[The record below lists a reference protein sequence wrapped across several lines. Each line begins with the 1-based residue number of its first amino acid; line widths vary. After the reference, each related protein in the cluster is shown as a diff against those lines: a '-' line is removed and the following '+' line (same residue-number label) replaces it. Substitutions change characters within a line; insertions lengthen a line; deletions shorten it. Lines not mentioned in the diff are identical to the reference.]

1 MRRHTLRG
9 FAGVIA
15 AAIALPPRAIPL
27 IAPAARATAL
37 IAPAARGVRPS
48 RTTRGATCART
59 RTARTG
65 SACAATSSSA
75 ATSSTTALSHR
86 CSIGREYNC
95 RGKS

>member
-9 FAGVIA
+9 FA

-48 RTTRGATCART
+48 RTTRSATCART

-65 SACAATSSSA
+65 SACAAASSSA
-75 ATSSTTALSHR
+75 ASALSHR
-86 CSIGREYNC
+86 CSIGGEYNC
-95 RGKS
+95 RGKG